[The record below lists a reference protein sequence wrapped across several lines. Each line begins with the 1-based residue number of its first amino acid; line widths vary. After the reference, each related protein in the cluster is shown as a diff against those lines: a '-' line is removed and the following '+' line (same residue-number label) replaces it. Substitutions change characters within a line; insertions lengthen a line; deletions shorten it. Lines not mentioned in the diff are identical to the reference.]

1 MKICLI
7 KQDNQLK
14 PYYQSD
20 MESFNNLKSN
30 VVYMAEFKRPRN
42 PEHHKKIFA
51 LAKCVTTN
59 LPESAIW
66 SGKEPYALIKAIELQ
81 LGYVETM
88 IKLSGEVLL
97 IPESIS
103 FESWDQE
110 KFAEFYSKAV
120 PILAK
125 MIGVTSE
132 ELENNSIE
140 FM

>member
-20 MESFNNLKSN
+20 MEEFGKLKNN
-30 VVYMAEFKRPRN
+30 VVYMTEFKQPRN
-42 PEHHKKIFA
+42 IKHHKLAFA
-51 LAKCVTTN
+51 LAKCVIAN
-59 LPESAIW
+59 LPETSAW
-66 SGKEPYALIKAIELQ
+66 QGKEPYALIKAIELQ
-81 LGYVETM
+81 LGYVETI

-103 FESWDQE
+103 FENWDQE
-110 KFAEFYSKAV
+110 RFAEFYNKAIL
-120 PILAK
+120 ILAN
-125 MIGVTSE
+125 MINVTAD

>member
-20 MESFNNLKSN
+20 MEEFGKLKNN
-30 VVYMAEFKRPRN
+30 VVYMTEFKRPRN

-51 LAKCVTTN
+51 LAKCVIAN
-59 LPESAIW
+59 LPESSAW
-66 SGKEPYALIKAIELQ
+66 QGKEPYALIKAIELQ

-103 FESWDQE
+103 FESWDQD
-110 KFAEFYSKAV
+110 KFAEFYSKAT
-120 PILAK
+120 PIMAA
-125 MIGVTSE
+125 MIGVTVE
-132 ELENNSIE
+132 ELEEGSIE